1 MKIICPASTCRTDN
15 DPLAEVCGA
24 CGTPLRGFAQLSV
37 YPAHLFNQGLSAA
50 REGQMTQARDMLSAL
65 VYWCPMDVE
74 ARNALAMACLALGD
88 RLSARHHLETVLDR
102 SPTDTVATQ
111 GIAMLDAKTESPE
124 KEGSVIPDEVVDQLR
139 DIQENLEK
147 HGIQLSKLVDQTR
160 IKEEPVHQEN
170 NGGIQE
176 VVETR
181 LMEIEKRWARKVLVG
196 GIALCLTIAISVFS
210 VKEMIKLSKQ
220 VERGQGTLLVAQ
232 QENSKQ
238 LGEYN
243 KHLSELTGRLNVFN
257 KQNSIGPSV
266 REVLAKDY
274 RINWLNISVQQEDG
288 NNVRLKGEVCTN
300 YLRNIVERIVGDIE
314 GINLVDSREIKII
327 PFYRV
332 QHRDMFWKI
341 AEKVYGDGTKWKI
354 IYEVNRG
361 KIPDPSMIREDVIIF
376 IPNG

>member
-1 MKIICPASTCRTDN
+1 MKIICPASTCRADN
-15 DPLAEVCGA
+15 DPQAEVCKV

-50 REGQMTQARDMLSAL
+50 REGQMTQARDLLSAL

-74 ARNALAMACLALGD
+74 ARNALAMVCLALGD
-88 RLSARHHLETVLDR
+88 RITSRHHLETVLDR
-102 SPTDTVATQ
+102 SPTDAVATQ
-111 GIAMLDAKTESPE
+111 GIAMLDAETESAE
-124 KEGSVIPDEVVDQLR
+124 EEGSAIPEEVADQLR
-139 DIQENLEK
+139 NIQENLEK
-147 HGIQLSKLVDQTR
+147 HGVQLSELVDQTR
-160 IKEEPVHQEN
+160 ITEEPVHQEN
-170 NGGIQE
+170 NAGIQE

-181 LMEIEKRWARKVLVG
+181 LEEIENRWNRKILLG
-196 GIALCLTIAISVFS
+196 GIALFLTIAISIFAVR
-210 VKEMIKLSKQ
+210 EMIKLNSQ

-243 KHLSELTGRLNVFN
+243 KHLSVLTGRLNDFN

-266 REVLAKDY
+266 REALAKDD

-288 NNVRLKGEVCTN
+288 NNVRLKGEVYTN
-300 YLRNIVERIVGDIE
+300 YLRNLAERIVGNIE

-332 QHRDMFWKI
+332 QPGDMFWKI